1 MHLKKMAVVAVVCL
15 TILTATVRTTQA
27 FNFGSILGDALKVGG
42 ISILVDKFS
51 IPLNSA
57 INNLLGQHGMGTSY
71 ATKVVPIISI
81 GNGSYVGAAQV
92 TGPQEAID
100 RTQAVLLIEGSFS
113 DERFR
118 LKGLIPVNAKSIS
131 NVSRVQGVGVSA
143 QIDVKI

>member
-1 MHLKKMAVVAVVCL
+1 M
-15 TILTATVRTTQA
+15 
-27 FNFGSILGDALKVGG
+27 
-42 ISILVDKFS
+42 
-51 IPLNSA
+51 
-57 INNLLGQHGMGTSY
+57 
-71 ATKVVPIISI
+71 PIISI